1 MFNIGHSIS
10 TNWCLL
16 LTLPSGPGS
25 GTDPIC
31 LHSPQPSDR
40 PVFVDVIVDS
50 ASVDAG
56 MTHELACLHSYAP
69 NTP

>member
-10 TNWCLL
+10 SNWCLL
-16 LTLPSGPGS
+16 PKLPSGPGS
-25 GTDPIC
+25 GTGPIC

-40 PVFVDVIVDS
+40 PVLVDVSAGS

-56 MTHELACLHSYAP
+56 MTHDLACLHSYAP
-69 NTP
+69 KTP